1 MTNKS
6 CFVAASDEYEGFEV
20 PEVSGEAINTV
31 DKQKT
36 IDITYHCCLES
47 QQYIYICNMQN
58 KHNK

>member
-1 MTNKS
+1 VTNKS

-47 QQYIYICNMQN
+47 QQYIYM
-58 KHNK
+58 